1 MENNTENKSNMT
13 QTNENTTAKIAT
25 KTPIFKKW
33 WFWVIIGVIV
43 IAIIGGGASNSS
55 TDDQGGGNPSDN
67 SSDTTGNNGNSN
79 SDSTTG
85 NNQNSGNAT
94 QDSNKP
100 NLDIYNIEILSCR
113 LAEDYSG
120 KPIVIVKYGFTNNDD
135 DAIAFYLAVTDNV
148 YQNGIG
154 LNECYITDKSAN
166 YSSDNQTKEIKKGA
180 TIEVE
185 VAYVLNDTTTPI
197 EVEVSRFISLSDKK
211 VTKTFTIND

>member
-1 MENNTENKSNMT
+1 MENNTENKSNMS
-13 QTNENTTAKIAT
+13 QTNDNTTAKSAT

-55 TDDQGGGNPSDN
+55 TDDQRGDN
-67 SSDTTGNNGNSN
+67 SI
-79 SDSTTG
+79 
-85 NNQNSGNAT
+85 GNAT
-94 QDSNKP
+94 QDPNKP

-113 LAEDYSG
+113 LAEDYYG

-135 DAIAFYLAVTDNV
+135 DAIAFYLAATDNV

-154 LNECYITDKSAN
+154 LNECYVTDKSAN
-166 YSSDNQTKEIKKGA
+166 YSSDNQMKEIKKGA

-185 VAYVLNDTTTPI
+185 VAYVLNDITTPI
-197 EVEVSRFISLSDKK
+197 EVEVSRFISFSDKK
-211 VTKTFTIND
+211 VTKTFTINN